1 MREAA
6 KTDLVP
12 CTVCGRTFNLDRI
25 EKHQAI
31 CERNNKN
38 NKEKTLRAEA
48 QHPIAGQL
56 NNSSVQLREGARAP
70 LQKSTAESQ
79 TGAALLAQGTSE
91 TTTKTT
97 DWRSKSQ
104 GLREFIRSAKNEAT
118 TEQPEQQVQR
128 VPATDWRKQ
137 SQGLR
142 DFLRA
147 ARGDGLAG
155 QPMFGRT
162 GELSLDSKPGHPV
175 VASAA

>member
-48 QHPIAGQL
+48 KHPIAGQL

-70 LQKSTAESQ
+70 LQKSMADSQ
-79 TGAALLAQGTSE
+79 TGAALFAQGTSE

-118 TEQPEQQVQR
+118 TEQPEQRVQR

-155 QPMFGRT
+155 QPTSGRT
-162 GELSLDSKPGHPV
+162 GEQSLDSKPGHPL